1 MNPKKYK
8 NLIQDLALIFLSIL
22 VTIILVKTGAIK
34 DLTTSLKDFTALAS
48 LISGMFFV
56 SVFTVAPTSVT
67 LIELAKTSSPL
78 LVAFFGGIGALL
90 GDLLIFRFFR
100 DSLSINLLD
109 KLMGA
114 KETWLTRLVKSKTF
128 KLIGPL
134 VGALIIISPFPD
146 EIGLAMMGFCK
157 VKTKTFIPLS
167 FALNFIGIL
176 GIIYFLK

>member
-8 NLIQDLALIFLSIL
+8 NLTQDLALIFLSIL
-22 VTIILVKTGAIK
+22 VTIILVKTGVIK
-34 DLTTSLKDFTALAS
+34 DLPDSLKDFAILAS

-56 SVFTVAPTSVT
+56 SIFTVAPATVA
-67 LIELAKTSSPL
+67 LIELAEISSPFS
-78 LVAFFGGIGALL
+78 VALFGGIGALL

-100 DSLSINLLD
+100 DSLSVNLLD

-114 KETWLTRLVKSKTF
+114 EETWLTKLARLKIF
-128 KLIGPL
+128 KLLGPL
-134 VGALIIISPFPD
+134 IGALVIISPFPD

-157 VKTKTFIPLS
+157 VKTKVFIPVS